1 MTAFNVTASNSLPP
15 WVAMWLWAGALFLGG
30 KIAMLIMHKAWHHA
44 PLWRVLAYTLLWPG
58 MDIRPWFAKPAK
70 KSAAM
75 LGTIIAAMLRILLG
89 ILLIWMVAP
98 GIHQP
103 LAAGW
108 VGMIGL
114 IFLLHFGTF
123 HLLALFWQ
131 RLGIPVVPIMQNPVG
146 ALTLSDFWGHR
157 WNRAFRDLVYPLLF
171 QPLARRHGPHVAL
184 WSTYLVSGLAHELVV
199 SVPAQGGYGLP
210 TLYFLLQAFGIVM
223 EKKFPVKHSVA
234 GWLRTHL
241 FTAAPAF
248 FLFHPPFVE
257 RVMIPFFNRL
267 GA

>member
-1 MTAFNVTASNSLPP
+1 MTAIDIHISSPPP
-15 WVAMWLWAGALFLGG
+15 WMMMWLWAGALFLSG
-30 KIAMLIMHKAWHHA
+30 KIAMLIMHGPGRHT

-58 MDIRPWFAKPAK
+58 MDARPWFVKRTAKSKVMPL
-70 KSAAM
+70 SVVAA
-75 LGTIIAAMLRILLG
+75 LLKILLG
-89 ILLIWMVAP
+89 VLLIGVVAP

-103 LAAGW
+103 LVAGW

-131 RLGIPVVPIMQNPVG
+131 CLGIPVLPIMQNPIG
-146 ALTLSDFWGHR
+146 AITLADFWGHR
-157 WNRAFRDLVYPLLF
+157 WNRAFRDLVHPLLF
-171 QPLARRHGPHVAL
+171 QPLARRLGPHAAL
-184 WSTYLVSGLAHELVV
+184 WSTYLVSGLVHELVI

-210 TLYFLLQAFGIVM
+210 TLYFLLQAFGIVV
-223 EKKFPVKHSVA
+223 EKKYPVKYPIT
-234 GWLRTHL
+234 GWFRTHL
-241 FTAAPAF
+241 FTAAPAV

-257 RVMIPFFNRL
+257 RVMIPFFNYL